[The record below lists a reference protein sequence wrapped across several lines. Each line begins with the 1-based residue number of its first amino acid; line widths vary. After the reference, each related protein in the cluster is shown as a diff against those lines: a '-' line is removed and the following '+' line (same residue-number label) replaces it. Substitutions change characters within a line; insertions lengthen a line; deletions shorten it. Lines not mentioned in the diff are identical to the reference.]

1 VEQVSDRTTAASHFT
16 AVGWAAS
23 NWCWLTNNDYGSG
36 AANDRG
42 WLAATGLVAGFGAGC
57 GESCHGEGD
66 NAQNKK
72 ILHWMF
78 LSWKRGLVNQGKV
91 YRLGQ

>member
-1 VEQVSDRTTAASHFT
+1 MAAIRYTCS
-16 AVGWAAS
+16 WAAIGS
-23 NWCWLTNNDYGSG
+23 RLTNYNRSG

-42 WLAATGLVAGFGAGC
+42 WIAATGLMAGFGAGC

-66 NAQNKK
+66 DAQNKK

-78 LSWKRGLVNQGKV
+78 LSWKRGCESG
-91 YRLGQ
+91 